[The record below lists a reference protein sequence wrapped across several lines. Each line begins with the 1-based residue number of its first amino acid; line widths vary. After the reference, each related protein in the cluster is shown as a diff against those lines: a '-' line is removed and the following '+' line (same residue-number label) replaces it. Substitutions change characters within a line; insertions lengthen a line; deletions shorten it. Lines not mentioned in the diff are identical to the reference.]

1 MAKTHTAAATGVQPY
16 PTLQHALRL
25 PSILAVVG
33 LKKSC
38 MANFSELLTAYSAAG
53 TASSPLCRAPAANA
67 APLRCSGGP
76 GRPEPCVRTGRDAGA
91 DSSRRGWPAS

>member
-1 MAKTHTAAATGVQPY
+1 MQPY

-38 MANFSELLTAYSAAG
+38 MANFSELFTAYSAAG
-53 TASSPLCRAPAANA
+53 TASSLLCRAPAANA
-67 APLRCSGGP
+67 AALLCSGGP
-76 GRPEPCVRTGRDAGA
+76 GRPEPCVRTGHDAGA
-91 DSSRRGWPAS
+91 DASIRG